1 MDLNVEK
8 VAWNYKKI
16 RFRKIRLGKEDRYNV
31 IGILCYVRYND
42 IILSQNI
49 IFVRHNYT
57 ILWHDIHDVHV
68 I

>member
-16 RFRKIRLGKEDRYNV
+16 RFRKIRLRKEDRYNV
-31 IGILCYVRYND
+31 VGILCYVRYND

-57 ILWHDIHDVHV
+57 IL
-68 I
+68 